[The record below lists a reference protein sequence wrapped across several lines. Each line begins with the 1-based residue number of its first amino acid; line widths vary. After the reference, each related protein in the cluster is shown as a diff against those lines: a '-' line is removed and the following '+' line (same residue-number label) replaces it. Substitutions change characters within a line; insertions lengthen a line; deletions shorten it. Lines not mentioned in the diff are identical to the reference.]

1 MENHHSKDLKH
12 ACSIHINACEGCID
26 HCQKFIASCAQNT
39 DEIVCAKEV
48 GTLINVCAIVVRTG
62 KNVIEVCQKYMQADN
77 QGALHPLLKQCVALT
92 ELCVAECQGCSDKA
106 RRMGDRSK
114 KLALECIQR
123 CTDSAKICAE
133 IMKN

>member
-48 GTLINVCAIVVRTG
+48 GALINVCAIVVRTG
-62 KNVIEVCQKYMQADN
+62 KNLIEVCQKHMQSDEQN
-77 QGALHPLLKQCVALT
+77 SLNPLLKKCVPLT
-92 ELCVAECQGCSDKA
+92 EQCVAECQACTDKA
-106 RRMGDRSK
+106 RRASDRSK
-114 KLALECIQR
+114 KLALECIR
-123 CTDSAKICAE
+123 WCTDSANICAE